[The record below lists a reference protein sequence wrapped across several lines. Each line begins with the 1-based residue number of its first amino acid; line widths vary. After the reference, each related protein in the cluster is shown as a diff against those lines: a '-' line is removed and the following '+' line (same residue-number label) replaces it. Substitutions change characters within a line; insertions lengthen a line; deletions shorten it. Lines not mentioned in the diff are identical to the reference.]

1 MAEAK
6 KILSNVPSPILMTG
20 SSDQVKENCRKLIE
34 TCAPGVGYVLAGG
47 AAVDKG
53 DDGAAYEY
61 GTCRK

>member
-1 MAEAK
+1 
-6 KILSNVPSPILMTG
+6 MTG